1 MEGLCVTDMKLLKR
15 VSKQMAYL
23 LRHAPEQAG
32 LRLDPEGYVLL
43 DDVVDALRLTV
54 PDVTPDIVREVV
66 AQVEPRKQRYSIEGD
81 AVRANYGHSVADRI
95 ALSPAEPPAELFHGT
110 SRDALAEIRDC
121 GLLPMR
127 RQYVHLTT
135 DSQLALS
142 VGGRH
147 GTPCLLRVDAARAHA
162 EGIVFYKA
170 NYTFWLADAVP
181 GRFIHLP

>member
-1 MEGLCVTDMKLLKR
+1 MTDAKLLKQ

-32 LRLDPEGYVLL
+32 LQLDPEGYVSL
-43 DDVVDALRLTV
+43 DALVDALRQTV
-54 PDVTPDIVREVV
+54 PEVTPDTVKAVV
-66 AQVEPRKQRYSIEGD
+66 ALVEPRKQRYAIQGD
-81 AVRANYGHSVADRI
+81 AVRANYGHSLADRI
-95 ALSPAEPPAELFHGT
+95 ALTPEEPPVELFHGT
-110 SRDALAEIRDC
+110 ARGALGEIRER

-135 DSQLALS
+135 DRQLAIS

-147 GTPCLLRVDAARAHA
+147 GAACLLEVDAKRAYA

-170 NYTFWLADAVP
+170 NFTFWLADAVP
-181 GRFIHLP
+181 SRFIRWP